1 MEERKEQYAAEE
13 IRGINLEIDCAELTV
28 ETAAV
33 GEVQITAR
41 LDDDVDY
48 ESSVCDGKLSISCK
62 YHGVKR
68 HIRTE
73 NLVRIEIVLPE
84 EKHFTEITM
93 ETGAGNIDMR
103 NAKLWCDNLDMEV
116 GAGNVKIGE
125 LRVEEAL
132 SVTVGAGN
140 AELYSA
146 GVKKINVDCG
156 AGEFRMQGTVAE
168 ELNVDCGVGKC
179 DIALSGRESD
189 YNYSVEC
196 AIGSVSVNGNKIG
209 GLGGKHDSQNAN
221 ASGRI
226 NVSCGI
232 GKVKIK
238 IA

>member
-1 MEERKEQYAAEE
+1 MEERIERYAAEE
-13 IRGINLEIDCAELTV
+13 IRGIDLEIDCAELVV

-33 GEVQITAR
+33 DEVQIVAR
-41 LDDDVDY
+41 LDDKVDY
-48 ESSVCDGKLSISCK
+48 ESGVLDGKLSISCK
-62 YHGVKR
+62 YHGMKA

-73 NLVRIEIVLPE
+73 HLVRIEIVLPE
-84 EKHFTEITM
+84 EKHFTEIAT

-103 NAKLWCDNLDMEV
+103 NAKLWCDRLDMEV

-132 SVTVGAGN
+132 SASVGAGN
-140 AELYSA
+140 AELYSVNA
-146 GVKKINVDCG
+146 RKIDVDCG
-156 AGEFRMQGTVAE
+156 AGEFHMQGAVTE

-189 YNYSVEC
+189 YSYSVDC
-196 AIGSVSVNGNKIG
+196 GIGSVSANGNKIS
-209 GLGGKHDSQNAN
+209 GLGGKHSSQNAN

-232 GKVKIK
+232 GRVKIK
-238 IA
+238 VA

>member
-1 MEERKEQYAAEE
+1 MEERIEQYAAEE
-13 IRGINLEIDCAELTV
+13 IRGIDLEIDCAELVV

-33 GEVQITAR
+33 DEVQIAAR
-41 LDDDVDY
+41 LDDKVDY
-48 ESSVCDGKLSISCK
+48 ESGVLDGKLSISCK
-62 YHGVKR
+62 YHGMKA

-73 NLVRIEIVLPE
+73 HLVRIEIVLPE
-84 EKHFTEITM
+84 EKHFTEIAT

-103 NAKLWCDNLDMEV
+103 NAKLWCDRLDMEV

-132 SVTVGAGN
+132 SASVGAGN
-140 AELYSA
+140 AELYSVNA
-146 GVKKINVDCG
+146 RKIDVDCG
-156 AGEFRMQGTVAE
+156 AGEFHMQGAVTE

-189 YNYSVEC
+189 YSYSVDC
-196 AIGSVSVNGNKIG
+196 GIGSVSVNGNKIG
-209 GLGGKHDSQNAN
+209 GLGGKHSSQNAN

-232 GKVKIK
+232 GRVKIK
-238 IA
+238 VA

>member
-13 IRGINLEIDCAELTV
+13 IREIDLEIDCAELTV

-33 GEVQITAR
+33 DEVQIIAR
-41 LDDDVDY
+41 LDDEVDY
-48 ESSVCDGKLSISCK
+48 ESGVFDGKLSISCK
-62 YHGVKR
+62 YHGVMR
-68 HIRTE
+68 HIRTD
-73 NLVRIEIVLPE
+73 NMVRIGIVLPE
-84 EKHFTEITM
+84 EKHFTEITLK
-93 ETGAGNIDMR
+93 TGAGNIDMR
-103 NAKLWCDNLDMEV
+103 NAKLWCDNFSMEV
-116 GAGNVKIGE
+116 GAGNVKVGE
-125 LRVEEAL
+125 LRVEDML

-140 AELYSA
+140 AELDNT

-156 AGEFRMQGTVAE
+156 AGQFHMQGAIEE

-189 YNYSVEC
+189 YNYSVDC
-196 AIGSVSVNGNKIG
+196 GIGSVSVNGNKIG
-209 GLGGKHDSQNAN
+209 GLGGKYNCGNTGA
-221 ASGRI
+221 AGRI

>member
-28 ETAAV
+28 VTAAV
-33 GEVQITAR
+33 DGVQITAR
-41 LDDDVDY
+41 LNDEVDY
-48 ESSVCDGKLSISCK
+48 ESGVLDGKLSLSCK

-73 NLVRIEIVLPE
+73 DPVHIEIVLPE
-84 EKHFTEITM
+84 EKHFAEITV

-103 NAKLWCDNLDMEV
+103 NAKLWCDSLDMEV
-116 GAGNVKIGE
+116 GAGNVKVGE

-140 AELYSA
+140 AELCSA
-146 GVKKINVDCG
+146 SVKKINVECG
-156 AGEFRMQGTVAE
+156 AGEFHMQGTVE
-168 ELNVDCGVGKC
+168 EKLNVDCGVGKC
-179 DIALSGRESD
+179 GIALSGRESD

-209 GLGGKHDSQNAN
+209 GLGGKHDRQNAN

-226 NVSCGI
+226 NVRCGI